1 MSVLVSK
8 RTESK
13 FEAITHSVE
22 LHDMLIDLIQRN
34 FGVRDIEKFVRTR
47 FAYAYSTTDED
58 EYAKHR
64 YLMHNFKSRVD
75 QLASQLTSNVRAA
88 NSLYSTSIA
97 EYERRREYQNNAI
110 VNCEQL
116 IKELQ
121 RVVEIFDVDINLYG
135 RYVKAID
142 REIDLIKKW
151 RQRDNKI
158 KSHLQGNI

>member
-13 FEAITHSVE
+13 FEAIIHSVE

-47 FAYAYSTTDED
+47 FAYSVEED

-64 YLMHNFKSRVD
+64 YLMQNFKSRVD

-88 NSLYSTSIA
+88 NSLYPTSMT

-121 RVVEIFDVDINLYG
+121 RVVEIFEVDINLYN

-158 KSHLQGNI
+158 KSHLQGNV

>member
-13 FEAITHSVE
+13 FEAIIHSVE

-34 FGVRDIEKFVRTR
+34 FGVRDIEQFVRTS
-47 FAYAYSTTDED
+47 FAYSVEED

-88 NSLYSTSIA
+88 NSLYPTSMA

-121 RVVEIFDVDINLYG
+121 RVVEIFDVDINLYS

>member
-13 FEAITHSVE
+13 FEAITHSIE
-22 LHDMLIDLIQRN
+22 LHDILIDLIQRN

-47 FAYAYSTTDED
+47 FSYSVEED

-88 NSLYSTSIA
+88 NSLYPTSMT

-121 RVVEIFDVDINLYG
+121 RVVEIFDVDINLYN
-135 RYVKAID
+135 RYVKVID

>member
-13 FEAITHSVE
+13 FEAIIHSVE
-22 LHDMLIDLIQRN
+22 LHDMFIELIQRN
-34 FGVRDIEKFVRTR
+34 FGIKDIEKFVRTR
-47 FAYAYSTTDED
+47 FAYSVEED

-64 YLMHNFKSRVD
+64 YLMQNFKSRVD

-88 NSLYSTSIA
+88 NSLYPTSMA

-121 RVVEIFDVDINLYG
+121 RVVEIFEVDINLYN

-158 KSHLQGNI
+158 KSHLQGNV

>member
-13 FEAITHSVE
+13 FEAIIHSVE

-34 FGVRDIEKFVRTR
+34 FGVRDIEQFVRTR
-47 FAYAYSTTDED
+47 FAYSVEED

-88 NSLYSTSIA
+88 NSLYPTSIA

-121 RVVEIFDVDINLYG
+121 RVVEIFDVDINLYS

>member
-13 FEAITHSVE
+13 FEAIIHSVE
-22 LHDMLIDLIQRN
+22 LHDMLIDLIQMN

-47 FAYAYSTTDED
+47 FAYSVEED

-88 NSLYSTSIA
+88 NSLYPTSMA

-121 RVVEIFDVDINLYG
+121 RVVEIFDVDINLYN

-158 KSHLQGNI
+158 KSHLQGNV

>member
-13 FEAITHSVE
+13 FEAIIHSVE

-47 FAYAYSTTDED
+47 FAYSVEED

-88 NSLYSTSIA
+88 NSLYPTSMA

-121 RVVEIFDVDINLYG
+121 RVVEIFDVDINLYN

-158 KSHLQGNI
+158 KSHLQGNV

>member
-34 FGVRDIEKFVRTR
+34 FGVRDIEQFVRTR
-47 FAYAYSTTDED
+47 FAYSVEED

-88 NSLYSTSIA
+88 NSLYPTSMT

-121 RVVEIFDVDINLYG
+121 RVVEIFNVDINLYN

>member
-13 FEAITHSVE
+13 FEAIIHSVE
-22 LHDMLIDLIQRN
+22 LHDMLIELIQRN
-34 FGVRDIEKFVRTR
+34 FGVKDIEKFVRSR
-47 FAYAYSTTDED
+47 FAYSVEED

-64 YLMHNFKSRVD
+64 YLMQNFKSRVD

-88 NSLYSTSIA
+88 NSLYPTSMT

-121 RVVEIFDVDINLYG
+121 RVVEVFDVDINLYS

-158 KSHLQGNI
+158 KSHLQGNV

>member
-13 FEAITHSVE
+13 FEAIIHSVE

-47 FAYAYSTTDED
+47 FAYSVEED

-88 NSLYSTSIA
+88 NSLYPTSMA
-97 EYERRREYQNNAI
+97 EYEGRREYQNNAI

-121 RVVEIFDVDINLYG
+121 RVVEIFDVDINLYN

-158 KSHLQGNI
+158 KSHLQGNV